1 MRKQAQ
7 QYNERRPS
15 QGNSAQN
22 GREPVRS
29 ILSRNFFRICI
40 GVTGVLG
47 VAITLAAANDAN
59 IVWISSYSGLLVGLA
74 VGNIGGEL

>member
-1 MRKQAQ
+1 MRKQAR
-7 QYNERRPS
+7 QYNERRPG

-40 GVTGVLG
+40 GVTGVFG
-47 VAITLAAANDAN
+47 VVIALATVNDTN
-59 IVWISSYSGLLVGLA
+59 IVLICSYSGLLVGLA
-74 VGNIGGEL
+74 VGNISGEL